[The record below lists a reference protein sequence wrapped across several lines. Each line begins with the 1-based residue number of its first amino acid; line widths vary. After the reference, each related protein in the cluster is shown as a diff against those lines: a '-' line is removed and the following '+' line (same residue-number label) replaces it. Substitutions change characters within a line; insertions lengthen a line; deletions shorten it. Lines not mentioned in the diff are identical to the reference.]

1 IILVICFI
9 AVSNSRLYVSGFR
22 ASCTF
27 TVDTDKDSCSK
38 PAPGLSLREAIV
50 APEGNPEPDTIEFN
64 MTFPATIALAYPFP
78 TITESLAIA
87 GLGPDKLT
95 INGDDPV
102 VFNTSEIFDINTRSK
117 AKEGCDIS
125 RLTLDCSLVRDNVG
139 LLRGIRAAGNS
150 SGKLTVGY
158 VLFTV
163 LGDENSNSMNN
174 KGGGIYYTS
183 MTPNRSTDQ

>member
-1 IILVICFI
+1 
-9 AVSNSRLYVSGFR
+9 
-22 ASCTF
+22 
-27 TVDTDKDSCSK
+27 
-38 PAPGLSLREAIV
+38 
-50 APEGNPEPDTIEFN
+50 
-64 MTFPATIALAYPFP
+64 MTFPATIALAYPLS

-183 MTPNRSTDQ
+183 MTLTIRQIAFCKIRMNTAGA